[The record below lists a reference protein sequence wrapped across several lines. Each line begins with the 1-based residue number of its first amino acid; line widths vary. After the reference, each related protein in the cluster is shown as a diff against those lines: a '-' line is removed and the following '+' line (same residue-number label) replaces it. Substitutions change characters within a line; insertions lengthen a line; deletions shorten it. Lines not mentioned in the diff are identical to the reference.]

1 MEHNKK
7 IIGES
12 LDLIRYID
20 INFDGPKLITNVSSS

>member
-20 INFDGPKLITNVSSS
+20 TNFDGPKLITNVSSS